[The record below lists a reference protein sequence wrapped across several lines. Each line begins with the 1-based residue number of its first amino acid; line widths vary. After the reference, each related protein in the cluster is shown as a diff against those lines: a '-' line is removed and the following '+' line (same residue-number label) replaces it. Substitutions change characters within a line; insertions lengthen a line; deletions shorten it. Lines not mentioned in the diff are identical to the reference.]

1 MALTSLPFAIF
12 TLITGVLYFAY
23 PKKEQRWIILLIAS
37 CFFYVYNSFQYSV
50 FILITILTI
59 HSAAGRMAEISE
71 ATRRKIKSNKAEW
84 SRTERKMFRAASDR
98 RRRRILALTLVFNF
112 GILFIIKYF
121 NFMSG
126 SIASLTGAPADSVPQ
141 IHLLLPLGI
150 SFYTFIATG
159 YLIDVYRETIEPER
173 DVFKFALFVSFFPQI
188 IQGPIS
194 SYSKLHDQLIRPH
207 DLKWINFK
215 QGIMNICWGLF
226 KKLVIADCSWK
237 AIKAYY
243 ANGGINGNSDFRGYC
258 GTMVLFITLL
268 YALQLY
274 ADFSG
279 GIDISRGI
287 CRVLGI
293 DLQVNFRQPYF
304 SRSISEYWRRW
315 HITLGEWMKNYIFYP
330 VSTSGLSIRVS
341 KSIDSSALGKT
352 AAGKHLA
359 KVLMPSIAAF
369 IVFLCVGIW
378 HGANSKYIA
387 FGVWNGLIIMLSVLL
402 GPVYTRSKKA
412 LHINENAAWWN
423 LFQMLRTFIIVL
435 IGYVFDIA
443 DSFTNAMQMMRL
455 AVTDQNTGLF
465 LKQLHTLG
473 MRRIEYLAIAC
484 SAMLLLY
491 ISIRLERTG
500 LDTPAELLERRSGLI
515 QWIALFGLIM
525 IILILGAYGP
535 AYDPAEFVYQQF

>member
-491 ISIRLERTG
+491 ISIRLERAG